1 MPYLQ
6 LGRSHSC
13 RPLCVILAEVEL
25 KTSVTCL
32 NIRMQRECVHTDKQG
47 LCVICDP
54 FLCSVNQLYAELD
67 ELGSLDDSWREV
79 CSNLRALSTQTAC
92 TDISTRWLGCR
103 NQG

>member
-13 RPLCVILAEVEL
+13 RPLCVILVEVEL

-47 LCVICDP
+47 LCVTFTLFSAVLINCM
-54 FLCSVNQLYAELD
+54 L
-67 ELGSLDDSWREV
+67 SWM
-79 CSNLRALSTQTAC
+79 SWG
-92 TDISTRWLGCR
+92 RWMTVGGKCAPT
-103 NQG
+103 